1 MPHDGGSTGAEE
13 ERTLVIRAKSGD
25 REAFSRLIRQYIRR
39 VYRAAYA
46 ILRNRDDAE
55 DIAQETF
62 VRAYQGIGRFDADRP
77 LFPWLYRIARN
88 LCLNRIERVDKREAR
103 LPDWDYLPDDARGP
117 EDSAVR
123 SEELRRVRTALSR
136 LPDRQ
141 REIIQLSHFQ
151 DCSYREIA
159 DILEIPVG
167 TVMSRLY
174 HARRK
179 LGEMLTTDEDGRQ
192 G

>member
-1 MPHDGGSTGAEE
+1 MPFAAGTLDEKSERNLIVRARNGDG
-13 ERTLVIRAKSGD
+13 
-25 REAFSRLIRQYIRR
+25 EAFSVLTRLYIRR

-46 ILRNRDDAE
+46 VIRNHSDAE

-62 VRAYQGIGRFDADRP
+62 VRAYQSIARFDEERP

-88 LCLNRIERVDKREAR
+88 LCLNRIQRVSKREV
-103 LPDWDYLPDDARGP
+103 DMPDDDYFPDRAAGP
-117 EDSAVR
+117 EA
-123 SEELRRVRTALSR
+123 ELIAAS
-136 LPDRQ
+136 Q
-141 REIIQLSHFQ
+141 REQVRAAVAALPEQHSTIIELCHFQ
-151 DCSYREIA
+151 ECSYREIA
-159 DILEIPVG
+159 DILDIPMG

-179 LGEMLTTDEDGRQ
+179 LRELLDGEG